1 MTGSLDWSR
10 CSCSSTINPATPTP
24 GAGHF
29 RFRSAATTDD
39 RRETRDKAFQSTF
52 SKPFDTINEVGNKP
66 SVAGT
71 AESLIY
77 NHSHPA
83 GSGSGS
89 GWRGPR
95 KNTIPGAVYSWATG
109 LFLCLI
115 FCWLVFCFFSGFV
128 LLPGR
133 WQIIWHFN
141 LRVPRSRARL
151 MMREGEKSTG
161 SRIQGGAPH
170 KSPG

>member
-89 GWRGPR
+89 GSGWRGPR

-109 LFLCLI
+109 LFYALFFVGWYFVSFRGLFCCLGVGKLYGTLI
-115 FCWLVFCFFSGFV
+115 CVC
-128 LLPGR
+128 PARGR
-133 WQIIWHFN
+133 
-141 LRVPRSRARL
+141 V
-151 MMREGEKSTG
+151 
-161 SRIQGGAPH
+161 
-170 KSPG
+170 